1 MKLSLVVLSQGKEGQ
16 TIPITLSQ
24 FLIGR
29 DPQCQLRP
37 ASPVISKRHCAVL
50 VKNGKVVLRDFGST
64 NGTFVNDEP
73 VKEEKEL
80 HNGDVLKVGPL
91 TFRVVMEVTTPA
103 PVNKPTPPPKPK
115 AEAASPAEKA
125 PPVKPQPTPAGAS
138 SDDDDV
144 AAMLLALQD
153 DGVVFPTSASEVQ
166 IPEGT
171 TEMDIPTL
179 PPGQQPA
186 GTAPGGEAKPQDKK
200 DQPPKKEN
208 VSSSSAAAALLQRMA
223 RRNRGG

>member
-80 HNGDVLKVGPL
+80 HNGDVLKIGPL
-91 TFRVVMEVTTPA
+91 TFRVVVEATTPA

-115 AEAASPAEKA
+115 AEAASPAEKT
-125 PPVKPQPTPAGAS
+125 PPVKPQPTPAAAS
-138 SDDDDV
+138 SDDDDI

-153 DGVVFPTSASEVQ
+153 DGVVLPTSASAAQ

-171 TEMDIPTL
+171 TEMEIPTL
-179 PPGQQPA
+179 PPEQQPA
-186 GTAPGGEAKPQDKK
+186 GSAPPGEAKPQDKK
-200 DQPPKKEN
+200 DQPPKKDIG
-208 VSSSSAAAALLQRMA
+208 SSSSAAAALLQRMA